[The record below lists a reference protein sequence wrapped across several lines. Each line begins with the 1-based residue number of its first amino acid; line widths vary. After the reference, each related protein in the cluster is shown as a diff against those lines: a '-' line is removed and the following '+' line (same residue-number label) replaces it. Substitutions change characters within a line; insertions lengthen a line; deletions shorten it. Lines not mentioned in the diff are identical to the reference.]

1 MKMNLKKY
9 IYGLFVCLLFSACD
23 NREILLPVELPYEG
37 AKLFLQAYLE
47 DGQKPKI
54 QVLRTRAINGEYGAP
69 NGFIDHAEVRL
80 YHDQGLVT
88 DFHYVSDTSRSYEI
102 AYGVNIDGSTFIDTQ
117 KVVVYFDQYYTSA
130 EALNFEVGEQY
141 WMEVKAEGFPDLVSD
156 PVVFKDEISAT
167 DFRYTEPF
175 LLEGTEEEVLVFNEI
190 GFILQK
196 RGLPAARRVSIAFHL
211 WNGTQQWFEE
221 LPRASYGLEIPAVEQ
236 TDLPV
241 ITNQPVVL
249 YTDVDFECLE
259 PCIIPAEGV
268 AVVLTT
274 RDEKAMAYQDARWE
288 NSIYIG
294 GFFPPNPSF
303 PHTVSGGYGI
313 FTFLEKDTFILQ

>member
-1 MKMNLKKY
+1 MKTKLKHY
-9 IYGLFVCLLFSACD
+9 IYGLFVCLLASGCD
-23 NREILLPVELPYEG
+23 DREILLPVELPYEG
-37 AKLFLQAYLE
+37 AKLFLLAYLE

-54 QVLRTRAINGEYGAP
+54 QVLRTRAIDGEYE
-69 NGFIDHAEVRL
+69 FSSSIDHAEVRL
-80 YHDQGLVT
+80 YHAQGLVS

-102 AYGVNIDGSTFIDTQ
+102 AYGINIDGSTFIDTQ
-117 KVVVYFDQYYTSA
+117 KVEVYFDQYYTSA

-141 WMEVKAEGFPDLVSD
+141 WMEVRAEGFPDLVSD

-190 GFILQK
+190 GFILHK
-196 RGLPAARRVSIAFHL
+196 RGLPAARRVGITFHL
-211 WNGTQQWFEE
+211 WNGTQQWLSDHPAAAYE
-221 LPRASYGLEIPAVEQ
+221 LEIPPVEQ

-259 PCIIPAEGV
+259 PCIIAAEGV
-268 AVVLTT
+268 AVVLST
-274 RDEKAMAYQDARWE
+274 RDEKATAFYDATRE

-313 FTFLEKDTFILQ
+313 FTFVEKDTFILQ

>member
-1 MKMNLKKY
+1 MNLKY
-9 IYGLFVCLLFSACD
+9 CIYGLFLCLLVSACD

-37 AKLFLQAYLE
+37 AKLFLWAYLE

-54 QVLRTRAINGEYGAP
+54 QVLRTRAIDGEYGAP

-80 YHDQGLVT
+80 YHAQGLVA
-88 DFHYVSDTSRSYEI
+88 DLHYASDTSRRYEI
-102 AYGVNIDGSTFIDTQ
+102 AYGTNIDGSTFIDTQ
-117 KVVVYFDQYYTSA
+117 KVVVYFDQYYTSS

-141 WMEVKAEGFPDLVSD
+141 WMEVKAEGFPDLISD

-167 DFRYTEPF
+167 DFRYTAPF

-196 RGLPAARRVSIAFHL
+196 RGLPAARRVGITFHL
-211 WNGTQQWFEE
+211 WNGTQQWFDDR
-221 LPRASYGLEIPAVEQ
+221 PSADYALEIPAVEQ
-236 TDLPV
+236 VDLPV
-241 ITNQPVVL
+241 LTNQPVVL
-249 YTDVDFECLE
+249 YAGFDRECLDS
-259 PCIIPAEGV
+259 CAIPAEGV
-268 AVVLTT
+268 AVVLST
-274 RDEKAMAYQDARWE
+274 RDEKAMAFQDAFLWE
-288 NSIYIG
+288 NGNYIG

-313 FTFLEKDTFILQ
+313 FTFVEKDTFILQ